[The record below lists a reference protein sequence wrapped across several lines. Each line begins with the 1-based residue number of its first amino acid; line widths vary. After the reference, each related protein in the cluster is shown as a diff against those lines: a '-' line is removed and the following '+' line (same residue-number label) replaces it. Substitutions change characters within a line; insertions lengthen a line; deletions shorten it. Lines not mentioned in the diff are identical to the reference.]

1 MGKGDKKTAK
11 GKRSMGSFGN
21 TRRRKTTASISVIE
35 KPAKAEK
42 EVKVAKPKATKA
54 EKPAATKAAAEKAPA
69 KKAPAKKAPA
79 KKAAPKKDTEA

>member
-21 TRRRKTTASISVIE
+21 SRKRKSTSSVAIIE
-35 KPAKAEK
+35 KPAKADK
-42 EVKVAKPKATKA
+42 EVKAAKPKAAKVV
-54 EKPAATKAAAEKAPA
+54 KPAAEKAVA
-69 KKAPAKKAPA
+69 AKAPAKKAPA